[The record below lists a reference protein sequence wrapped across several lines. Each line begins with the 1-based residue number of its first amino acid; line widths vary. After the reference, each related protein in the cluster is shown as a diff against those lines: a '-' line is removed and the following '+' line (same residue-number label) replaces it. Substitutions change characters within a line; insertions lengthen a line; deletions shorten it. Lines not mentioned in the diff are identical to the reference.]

1 MEVVATSVQDGRQI
15 AQVSYIVTAEDNVDD
30 PVGVTCTPASGS
42 TFPIGTTTVNCEATD
57 AAGNRATASFTIT
70 VIVVTCEGQ
79 TRDQEG
85 ILTETA
91 TILGTPGNDIL
102 SGTEGRDVIAA
113 LEGNDRI
120 DALGGDDLICGDA
133 GNDVMFGGAGNDDMF
148 GGDGDDEMHGEDGD
162 DLVDG
167 GQGVDLGDGGP
178 GTDIIRNV

>member
-1 MEVVATSVQDGRQI
+1 
-15 AQVSYIVTAEDNVDD
+15 VTAEDNVDD

-85 ILTETA
+85 IITETA

-133 GNDVMFGGAGNDDMF
+133 GNDDMF
-148 GGDGDDEMHGEDGD
+148 GGDGD

>member
-1 MEVVATSVQDGRQI
+1 VVQATSVQGGTQS
-15 AQVSYIVTAEDNVDD
+15 AQVTYIVTAEDNVDD

-57 AAGNRATASFTIT
+57 AARNRATASFTIT
-70 VIVVTCEGQ
+70 VILVTCGGQ

-91 TILGTPGNDIL
+91 TILGTPGIDTL
-102 SGTEGRDVIAA
+102 VGTEGRDVIAA
-113 LEGNDRI
+113 LGGNDRVEGR
-120 DALGGDDLICGDA
+120 GGDDLICGDA

-148 GGDGDDEMHGEDGD
+148 GGDGDDEIHGEDGD